1 MTAIND
7 KIDEI
12 LKTVTTLDR
21 RMKQMEDKFK
31 SFDRRIDSNATK
43 IGEVQIEQLKL
54 RQTISQIQDK
64 LNELRQEKEE
74 IRIETKRQNLSRELY
89 SKRFNYLIHG
99 IPESSE
105 NVWETRQQTEKLF
118 RKFVAEGLQ
127 IQDSNS
133 IKLADIHR
141 LPQHPI
147 YDSDK
152 RKINRPIIVKF
163 MDIFN
168 KQNFV
173 KNLKHLKE
181 YNEKRPPTTK
191 YVYATEHLPIELQ
204 RQKKKLI
211 PLYKKAKEENKKTVL
226 KIVDCEY
233 CLFVDDVRV
242 HAD

>member
-1 MTAIND
+1 M
-7 KIDEI
+7 
-12 LKTVTTLDR
+12 
-21 RMKQMEDKFK
+21 
-31 SFDRRIDSNATK
+31 
-43 IGEVQIEQLKL
+43 
-54 RQTISQIQDK
+54 
-64 LNELRQEKEE
+64 
-74 IRIETKRQNLSRELY
+74 
-89 SKRFNYLIHG
+89 IHG
-99 IPESSE
+99 ISESSD

-118 RKFVAEGLQ
+118 RKFIAEGLQ

-152 RKINRPIIVKF
+152 RKINRPMIGKF

-191 YVYATEHLPIELQ
+191 YVYTTEHLPIELQ

-211 PLYKKAKEENKKTVL
+211 PLYKKAKEENKKTVW

>member
-1 MTAIND
+1 
-7 KIDEI
+7 
-12 LKTVTTLDR
+12 
-21 RMKQMEDKFK
+21 
-31 SFDRRIDSNATK
+31 
-43 IGEVQIEQLKL
+43 
-54 RQTISQIQDK
+54 
-64 LNELRQEKEE
+64 
-74 IRIETKRQNLSRELY
+74 
-89 SKRFNYLIHG
+89 
-99 IPESSE
+99 
-105 NVWETRQQTEKLF
+105 
-118 RKFVAEGLQ
+118 
-127 IQDSNS
+127 
-133 IKLADIHR
+133 
-141 LPQHPI
+141 
-147 YDSDK
+147 
-152 RKINRPIIVKF
+152 